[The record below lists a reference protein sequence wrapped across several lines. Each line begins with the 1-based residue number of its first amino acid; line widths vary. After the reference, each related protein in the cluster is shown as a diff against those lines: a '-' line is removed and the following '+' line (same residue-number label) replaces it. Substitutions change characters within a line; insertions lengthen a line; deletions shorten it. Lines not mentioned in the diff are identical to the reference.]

1 MAQSPPPSAAC
12 KVRRRLL
19 AALPAFGLL
28 TLQGC
33 TPPAPLVIAAHTWP
47 GYEFMFLARDLGWL
61 GTSGVSLTRTSSATE
76 SIRELEQGRVDGAAL
91 TLDEVLR
98 VRASGTALTIV
109 LVFDISAGA
118 DVVLARGNIEALPAL
133 RGRRIGVESGTVG
146 ALMLRKL
153 MVAAELQDADI
164 IAEALPADEHLG
176 AWQAGRLD
184 AIVTYE
190 PTATLIEQ
198 TGARRI
204 FDSRMFP
211 PLVIDVLAVRREILH
226 ARRDDLR
233 ALARAHFRALRHFT
247 RHRLDAAHRLAA
259 RMKLPPEGV
268 LDTYRG
274 LELPD
279 VAQNRDLL
287 GGTAPRLAPT
297 LAEVS
302 RLMLELGSLPHAD
315 KLAGIVSDVALPQ
328 GNFQ

>member
-1 MAQSPPPSAAC
+1 M
-12 KVRRRLL
+12 
-19 AALPAFGLL
+19 
-28 TLQGC
+28 
-33 TPPAPLVIAAHTWP
+33 PPAPLVIAAHTWP

-61 GTSGVSLTRTSSATE
+61 GTSDVSLTRTSSATE

-133 RGRRIGVESGTVG
+133 RGRRIGVEGGTVG
-146 ALMLRKL
+146 VLMLRKL
-153 MVAAELQDADI
+153 MLAAELQDADI
-164 IAEALPADEHLG
+164 IAEALPADEHLA
-176 AWQAGRLD
+176 AWQAGGLD

-226 ARRDDLR
+226 ARRDELR

-279 VAQNRDLL
+279 LAQNRELL

-302 RLMLELGSLPHAD
+302 QLMRELGSLAHAD
-315 KLAGIVSDVALPQ
+315 APAGIVSDVALPPDDLP
-328 GNFQ
+328 

>member
-12 KVRRRLL
+12 KARRHFL
-19 AALPAFGLL
+19 AALPACGLL
-28 TLQGC
+28 ALHGC
-33 TPPAPLVIAAHTWP
+33 APAPPLTVAAHTWP

-61 GTSGVSLTRTSSATE
+61 EAGRVSLLRTNSATE
-76 SIRELEQGRVDGAAL
+76 SIRELQQGHVDGAAL

-98 VRASGTALTIV
+98 VRASGMALTIV

-118 DVVLARGNIEALPAL
+118 DVVLARSTIQALPAL
-133 RGRRIGVESGTVG
+133 RARRIGVESGAVG

-153 MVAAELQDADI
+153 LVAAQLRDADI
-164 IAEALPADEHLG
+164 TTVPLPVDAHLA
-176 AWQAGRLD
+176 AWRAGRLD

-198 TGARRI
+198 AGGHRI
-204 FDSRMFP
+204 YDSRMFP
-211 PLVIDVLAVRREILH
+211 PLVIDVLAVRSEMLH
-226 ARRDDLR
+226 ARREDLR
-233 ALARAHFRALRHFT
+233 ALAHAHFRALRHFT

-259 RMKLPPEGV
+259 RMKLTADGV

-279 VAQNRDLL
+279 ATQNRELL

-302 RLMLELGSLPHAD
+302 QLMRELGSLPHAD
-315 KLAGIVSDVALPQ
+315 PLAGIVSDVALPPGGLQ
-328 GNFQ
+328 